1 MEQQVEVWKDIPKY
15 DGVYQVS
22 DLGNV
27 RRVKTCSIGKNL
39 KKNLRYNQR
48 YKVCLCLNGRAI
60 SHKICVLVAL
70 TFMDYEEKMPNFE
83 IKSKNGNIWDDRLVN
98 LELIPR

>member
-1 MEQQVEVWKDIPKY
+1 MEQQVEVWRDIPKY

-27 RRVKTCSIGKNL
+27 RRIDKYSNGKNL
-39 KKNLRYNQR
+39 KKIHTYNRRYR
-48 YKVCLCLNGRAI
+48 ACLSLNSRAI

-70 TFMDYEEKMPNFE
+70 TFMDYEEKMPHFD

-98 LELIPR
+98 LELISR